1 MAMLQQRM
9 ALNPALQTRRNAPE
23 TGTHLTM
30 EGTSSGD
37 GPVQFGSDR
46 GYLGGRKNGFR
57 AVALAEPVVSE
68 TGDRR
73 ETREP
78 NRIAISFRPM
88 TPYFSPRRPGFVAVE
103 K

>member
-1 MAMLQQRM
+1 MLQQRM

-68 TGDRR
+68 PATVGRP
-73 ETREP
+73 E
-78 NRIAISFRPM
+78 NRIELPFRSGP
-88 TPYFSPRRPGFVAVE
+88 
-103 K
+103 